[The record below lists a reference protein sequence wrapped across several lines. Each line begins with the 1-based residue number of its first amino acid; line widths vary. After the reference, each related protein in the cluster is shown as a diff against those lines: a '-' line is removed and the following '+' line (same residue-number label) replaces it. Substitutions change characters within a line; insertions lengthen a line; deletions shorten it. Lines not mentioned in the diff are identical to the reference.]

1 MPRKFYSRFQFK
13 TVLEKDI
20 LNLLQASRLLFTAYT
35 KMQISRG
42 SISARALFSHNKTWS
57 DYDIDTIATRFK
69 GTFLRLELYIQT
81 VHTDRLLVDLTYYF
95 VPNCRGGSNKMHHG
109 GNYQHFLKLWAGGW
123 GFFRQ
128 NLQFDSPLLLRT
140 KE

>member
-20 LNLLQASRLLFTAYT
+20 FNLLQASRLLFTAYT

-95 VPNCRGGSNKMHHG
+95 VPNCRGGQIKCTTGEIINIS
-109 GNYQHFLKLWAGGW
+109 
-123 GFFRQ
+123 
-128 NLQFDSPLLLRT
+128 
-140 KE
+140 